1 MARKTEDPKGFG
13 RRYSPD
19 ERDCNH
25 LIPRRAVQ
33 QLPARKTWIAGGVLD
48 QGQTPQ
54 CVGYAG
60 WGWLSSS
67 PIRNKPKFTP
77 TDLYHEAQADDEW
90 PGNDYDGSSTRGLF
104 KALTRMGFVSGYQW
118 AFDVEPL
125 IGHVLT
131 VGPVCVG
138 TDWYAGMSQPDAK
151 GFLNTTGA
159 KQGGHEWLILGADRE
174 KHATDG
180 TIGAFRMLNS
190 WGLPWGQ
197 GGRAWVSFATVDRL
211 IKQKGEACTAKE
223 VLVK

>member
-1 MARKTEDPKGFG
+1 MREPKGFG

-25 LIPRRAVQ
+25 LIPRRAVER
-33 QLPARKTWIAGGVLD
+33 LPIRKTWTCGPVLD
-48 QGQTPQ
+48 QGDTPQ

-60 WGWLSSS
+60 WGWLAGG
-67 PIRNKPKFTP
+67 PICNKPPFTP
-77 TDLYHEAQADDEW
+77 TDLYNEARKDDEW
-90 PGNDYDGSSTRGLF
+90 LGEDYDGSSTRGLF

-138 TDWYAGMSQPDAK
+138 TDWFAGMTQPDK
-151 GFLNTTGA
+151 QGFLNTTGHV
-159 KQGGHEWLILGADRE
+159 QGGHEWRIIGADRE

-180 TIGAFRMLNS
+180 TVGAFRMVNS
-190 WGLPWGQ
+190 WSKSWGQ
-197 GGRAWVSFATVDRL
+197 SGRAWVSFQTVDRL
-211 IKQKGEACTAKE
+211 IKAQGESCTAKE